1 MCFRTESDRHRD
13 VQTGCFS
20 RDQSRERT
28 TLGSKEIGQRDV
40 KVAGE
45 VTAKLW
51 SLWKS
56 GSVSVHV

>member
-1 MCFRTESDRHRD
+1 MCFRTESDRHTD
-13 VQTGCFS
+13 VQTGCLS

-28 TLGSKEIGQRDV
+28 TLGSKEIGQGDV

-56 GSVSVHV
+56 GSVSVNV